1 MIKVPIEDIRKRIS
15 EQAKLSEAEIDTRIE
30 KKMEQLSGLISRE
43 GAAHIIA
50 NELGV
55 RLFEVPSSGPVQIK
69 NIMAGMKSVETAG
82 RVQQVYEVR
91 NFNANGREGKVG
103 SFVLADETGNIRVV
117 LWNDQVSNMDG
128 LKQGQIVKLE
138 SAYAKDNRGRKEL
151 HINDRS
157 KLVVNPLGIRVAEAV
172 SSAAERPKA
181 TRKSLKDLSENDD
194 NVEIAGTIVQ
204 AFNIRFF
211 EVCPSCGRRAKERGE
226 DGFYCDQH
234 ARVEPQY
241 SYVLNTVLDD
251 GTGTIRS
258 VMFRNQVER
267 LLGKSAD
274 EMKLYREAPEEFENV
289 KRDLIGNMVKF
300 IGRVNKNEM
309 FDRLEFVA
317 NMVFTDINPEDEI
330 KRLEAEIEA
339 TKKEKDIKN
348 IEDI

>member
-1 MIKVPIEDIRKRIS
+1 VS
-15 EQAKLSEAEIDTRIE
+15 
-30 KKMEQLSGLISRE
+30 
-43 GAAHIIA
+43 
-50 NELGV
+50 
-55 RLFEVPSSGPVQIK
+55 
-69 NIMAGMKSVETAG
+69 KS
-82 RVQQVYEVR
+82 
-91 NFNANGREGKVG
+91 
-103 SFVLADETGNIRVV
+103 
-117 LWNDQVSNMDG
+117 
-128 LKQGQIVKLE
+128 
-138 SAYAKDNRGRKEL
+138 
-151 HINDRS
+151 
-157 KLVVNPLGIRVAEAV
+157 
-172 SSAAERPKA
+172 
-181 TRKSLKDLSENDD
+181 
-194 NVEIAGTIVQ
+194 
-204 AFNIRFF
+204 
-211 EVCPSCGRRAKERGE
+211 CPSCGRRAKERGE